1 MTSPSRAR
9 IWGALWVV
17 YLVWGST
24 YLGIEY
30 AIRSMPPLL
39 AMGIRFFA
47 AGVIMLLALALRYGP
62 RFLLVTKRQI
72 LAMALLGA
80 LLLGM
85 GLGMVAMAQY
95 NEVPTGMVALLIAA
109 LPLWIAIFKV
119 IDGAKSSP
127 LSWLGIVIGFIGVGI
142 LLQPEL
148 SKPNN
153 GAHIFWMLMVM
164 VGNFGWAIGTYI
176 APRLGLPKN
185 VLIVTGY
192 QMLLGGISMAS
203 VGFMVGED
211 LGDFLDA
218 TLQSWLG
225 WIFLVLVGSIA
236 TYTAYLWLVQNAPVG
251 LIATYAYVNPVVAI
265 ALGTIFLDEVLSIT
279 LFFGAIVVITGV
291 ALVVWVESRLSREPS
306 PPSV

>member
-24 YLGIEY
+24 YLGIEF

-153 GAHIFWMLMVM
+153 GVHIFWMLMVM

-203 VGFMVGED
+203 VGFLVGED

>member
-1 MTSPSRAR
+1 MASPSRAR

-47 AGVIMLLALALRYGP
+47 AGAIMLLALALRFGP
-62 RFLLVTKRQI
+62 RFLIVTRRQVI
-72 LAMALLGA
+72 AMALLGA
-80 LLLGM
+80 LLLGL

-95 NEVPTGMVALLIAA
+95 NDVPTGMVALLIAA

-127 LSWLGIVIGFIGVGI
+127 LSWLGIAIGFIGVGI

-148 SKPNN
+148 SKPDN
-153 GAHIFWMLMVM
+153 GVHIFWMLMVM

-176 APRLGLPKN
+176 APRLDLPKS
-185 VLIVTGY
+185 VLTVTGY
-192 QMLLGGISMAS
+192 QMLLGGISMAT
-203 VGFMVGED
+203 VGLLVGED
-211 LGDFLDA
+211 LGDFFDA

-265 ALGTIFLDEVLSIT
+265 MLGTIFLDEVLSIT
-279 LFFGAIVVITGV
+279 LLFGAIVVITGV
-291 ALVVWVESRLSREPS
+291 ALVVWVESRLSKEPS
-306 PPSV
+306 LPTA

>member
-1 MTSPSRAR
+1 MSAPSRAR
-9 IWGALWVV
+9 IWGALSVV
-17 YLVWGST
+17 YVVWGST

-39 AMGIRFFA
+39 GMGIRFFA
-47 AGVIMLLALALRYGP
+47 AGVIMLVALAIRFGP
-62 RFLLVTKRQI
+62 RFLVVTRRQI

-80 LLLGM
+80 LLLGL

-127 LSWLGIVIGFIGVGI
+127 LSWLGIIIGFIGVGI

-176 APRLGLPKN
+176 APRLDLPKS
-185 VLIVTGY
+185 VLTVTGY
-192 QMLLGGISMAS
+192 QMLLGGVSMAS
-203 VGFMVGED
+203 VGLLVGENF
-211 LGDFLDA
+211 GDFLDA

-225 WIFLVLVGSIA
+225 WIFLVLIGSIA

-279 LFFGAIVVITGV
+279 LLFGAIVVITGV
-291 ALVVWVESRLSREPS
+291 ALVVWVESRLNREPS
-306 PPSV
+306 LPTA

>member
-1 MTSPSRAR
+1 MSAPSRAR
-9 IWGALWVV
+9 IWGALSVV
-17 YLVWGST
+17 YVVWGST

-39 AMGIRFFA
+39 GMGIRFFA
-47 AGVIMLLALALRYGP
+47 AGVIMLVALAIRFGP
-62 RFLLVTKRQI
+62 RFLVVTRRQI

-80 LLLGM
+80 LLLGL

-127 LSWLGIVIGFIGVGI
+127 LSWLGIIIGFIGVGI

-176 APRLGLPKN
+176 APRLDLPKS
-185 VLIVTGY
+185 VLTVTGY
-192 QMLLGGISMAS
+192 QMLLGGVSMAS
-203 VGFMVGED
+203 VGLLVGED

-225 WIFLVLVGSIA
+225 WIFLVLIGSIA

-279 LFFGAIVVITGV
+279 LLFGAIVVITGV
-291 ALVVWVESRLSREPS
+291 ALVVWVESRLNREPS
-306 PPSV
+306 LPTA

>member
-127 LSWLGIVIGFIGVGI
+127 WSWLGIVIGFIGVGI

-176 APRLGLPKN
+176 APKLGLPKN

-203 VGFMVGED
+203 VGFLVGED

>member
-47 AGVIMLLALALRYGP
+47 AGVIMLLALALRNGP

-153 GAHIFWMLMVM
+153 GVHIFWMLMVM

-203 VGFMVGED
+203 VGFLVGED

-265 ALGTIFLDEVLSIT
+265 ALGTIFLDEILSIT

>member
-1 MTSPSRAR
+1 
-9 IWGALWVV
+9 
-17 YLVWGST
+17 
-24 YLGIEY
+24 
-30 AIRSMPPLL
+30 
-39 AMGIRFFA
+39 MGIRFFA
-47 AGVIMLLALALRYGP
+47 AGVIMLVALAIRFGP
-62 RFLLVTKRQI
+62 RFLVVTRRQI

-80 LLLGM
+80 LLLGL

-127 LSWLGIVIGFIGVGI
+127 LSWLGIIIGFIGVGI

-176 APRLGLPKN
+176 APRLDLPKS
-185 VLIVTGY
+185 VLTVTGY
-192 QMLLGGISMAS
+192 QMLLGGVSMAS
-203 VGFMVGED
+203 VGLLVGENF
-211 LGDFLDA
+211 GDFLDA

-225 WIFLVLVGSIA
+225 WIFLVLIGSIA

-279 LFFGAIVVITGV
+279 LLFGAIVVITGV
-291 ALVVWVESRLSREPS
+291 ALVVWVESRLNREPS
-306 PPSV
+306 LPTA

>member
-1 MTSPSRAR
+1 M
-9 IWGALWVV
+9 
-17 YLVWGST
+17 
-24 YLGIEY
+24 E
-30 AIRSMPPLL
+30 
-39 AMGIRFFA
+39 IRFFA
-47 AGVIMLLALALRYGP
+47 AGVIMLVALAIRFGP
-62 RFLLVTKRQI
+62 RFLVVTRRQI

-80 LLLGM
+80 LLLGL

-127 LSWLGIVIGFIGVGI
+127 LSWLGIIIGFIGVGI

-176 APRLGLPKN
+176 APRLDLPKS
-185 VLIVTGY
+185 VLTVTGY
-192 QMLLGGISMAS
+192 QMLLGGVSMAS
-203 VGFMVGED
+203 VGLLVGED

-225 WIFLVLVGSIA
+225 WIFLVLIGSIA

-279 LFFGAIVVITGV
+279 LLFGAIVVITGV
-291 ALVVWVESRLSREPS
+291 ALVVWVESRLNREPS
-306 PPSV
+306 LPTA

>member
-127 LSWLGIVIGFIGVGI
+127 WSWLGIVIGFIGVGI

-176 APRLGLPKN
+176 APKLGLPKN

-203 VGFMVGED
+203 VGFLVGED
-211 LGDFLDA
+211 LADFLDA

-291 ALVVWVESRLSREPS
+291 ALVVWIESRLSREPS

>member
-127 LSWLGIVIGFIGVGI
+127 WSWLGIVIGFIGVGI

-203 VGFMVGED
+203 VGFLVGED
-211 LGDFLDA
+211 LADFLDA

-291 ALVVWVESRLSREPS
+291 ALVVWIESRLSREPS

>member
-1 MTSPSRAR
+1 MSAPSRAR
-9 IWGALWVV
+9 IWGALSVV
-17 YLVWGST
+17 YVVWGST

-39 AMGIRFFA
+39 GMGIRFFA
-47 AGVIMLLALALRYGP
+47 AGVIMLVALAIRFGP
-62 RFLLVTKRQI
+62 RFLVVTRRQI

-80 LLLGM
+80 LLLGL

-127 LSWLGIVIGFIGVGI
+127 LSWLGIIIGFIGVGI

-164 VGNFGWAIGTYI
+164 VGNFGWAFGTYI
-176 APRLGLPKN
+176 APRLDLPKS
-185 VLIVTGY
+185 VLTVTGY
-192 QMLLGGISMAS
+192 QMLLGGVSMAS
-203 VGFMVGED
+203 VGLLVGED

-225 WIFLVLVGSIA
+225 WIFLVLIGSIA

-279 LFFGAIVVITGV
+279 LLFGAIVVITGV
-291 ALVVWVESRLSREPS
+291 ALVVWVESRLNREPS
-306 PPSV
+306 LPTA

>member
-203 VGFMVGED
+203 VGFLVGED

-291 ALVVWVESRLSREPS
+291 ALVAWVESRLSREPS

>member
-1 MTSPSRAR
+1 
-9 IWGALWVV
+9 L
-17 YLVWGST
+17 
-24 YLGIEY
+24 
-30 AIRSMPPLL
+30 
-39 AMGIRFFA
+39 
-47 AGVIMLLALALRYGP
+47 
-62 RFLLVTKRQI
+62 
-72 LAMALLGA
+72 
-80 LLLGM
+80 

-127 LSWLGIVIGFIGVGI
+127 LSWLGIIIGFIGVGI

-164 VGNFGWAIGTYI
+164 VGNFGWAFGTYI
-176 APRLGLPKN
+176 APRLDLPKS
-185 VLIVTGY
+185 VLTVTGY
-192 QMLLGGISMAS
+192 QMLLGGVSMAS
-203 VGFMVGED
+203 VGLLVGED

-225 WIFLVLVGSIA
+225 WIFLVLIGSIA

-279 LFFGAIVVITGV
+279 LLFGAIVVITGV
-291 ALVVWVESRLSREPS
+291 ALVVWVESRLNREPS
-306 PPSV
+306 LPTA

>member
-127 LSWLGIVIGFIGVGI
+127 LSWLGIMIGFIGVGI

-153 GAHIFWMLMVM
+153 GAHIFWMLIVM

-203 VGFMVGED
+203 VGFLVGED

>member
-1 MTSPSRAR
+1 MSAPSRAR
-9 IWGALWVV
+9 IWGALSVV
-17 YLVWGST
+17 YVVWGST

-39 AMGIRFFA
+39 GMGIRFFA
-47 AGVIMLLALALRYGP
+47 AGVIMLVALAIRFGP
-62 RFLLVTKRQI
+62 RFLVVTRRQI

-80 LLLGM
+80 LLL

-127 LSWLGIVIGFIGVGI
+127 LSWLGIIIGFIGVGI

-176 APRLGLPKN
+176 APRLDLPKS
-185 VLIVTGY
+185 VLTVTGY
-192 QMLLGGISMAS
+192 QMLLGGVSMAS
-203 VGFMVGED
+203 VGLLVGED

-225 WIFLVLVGSIA
+225 WIFLVLIGSIA

-279 LFFGAIVVITGV
+279 LLFGAIVVITGV
-291 ALVVWVESRLSREPS
+291 ALVVWVESRLNREPS
-306 PPSV
+306 LPTA

>member
-1 MTSPSRAR
+1 MAEPSRAR

-47 AGVIMLLALALRYGP
+47 AGLIMLVALAIRFGP
-62 RFLLVTKRQI
+62 RFLVATKRQI

-80 LLLGM
+80 LLLGL

-127 LSWLGIVIGFIGVGI
+127 LSWLGIIVGFIGVGI

-148 SKPNN
+148 SKPDN
-153 GAHIFWMLMVM
+153 GTHIFWMLMVM
-164 VGNFGWAIGTYI
+164 FGNFGWAIGTYI
-176 APRLGLPKN
+176 APRLDLPKS
-185 VLIVTGY
+185 VLVVTGY
-192 QMLLGGISMAS
+192 QMLLGGVSMAT
-203 VGFMVGED
+203 VGLLVGED

-218 TLQSWLG
+218 TWQSWLG
-225 WIFLVLVGSIA
+225 WIFLVLIGSIA

-265 ALGTIFLDEVLSIT
+265 SLGTIFLDEMLSIT
-279 LFFGAIVVITGV
+279 LLFGAIVVITGV
-291 ALVVWVESRLSREPS
+291 AMVVWVESRLSREPA
-306 PPSV
+306 PPTV

>member
-153 GAHIFWMLMVM
+153 GVHIFWMLMVM

-203 VGFMVGED
+203 VGFLVGED

-251 LIATYAYVNPVVAI
+251 LIATYAYDNPVVAI

>member
-1 MTSPSRAR
+1 MSAPSRAR
-9 IWGALWVV
+9 IWGALSVV
-17 YLVWGST
+17 YVVWGST

-39 AMGIRFFA
+39 GMGIRFFA
-47 AGVIMLLALALRYGP
+47 AGVIMLVALAIRFGP
-62 RFLLVTKRQI
+62 RFLVVTRRQI

-80 LLLGM
+80 LLLGL

-127 LSWLGIVIGFIGVGI
+127 LSWLGIIIGFIGVGI

-176 APRLGLPKN
+176 APRLDLPKS
-185 VLIVTGY
+185 VLTVTGY
-192 QMLLGGISMAS
+192 QMLLGGVSMAS
-203 VGFMVGED
+203 VGLLVGED

-225 WIFLVLVGSIA
+225 WIFLVLIGSIA

-279 LFFGAIVVITGV
+279 LLFGAIVVITGV
-291 ALVVWVESRLSREPS
+291 ALVVWVESRLSKEPS
-306 PPSV
+306 LPTA

>member
-142 LLQPEL
+142 MLQPEL

-153 GAHIFWMLMVM
+153 GVHIFWMLMVM

-203 VGFMVGED
+203 VGFLVGED

>member
-153 GAHIFWMLMVM
+153 GVHIFWMLMVM

-203 VGFMVGED
+203 VGFLVGED

>member
-1 MTSPSRAR
+1 
-9 IWGALWVV
+9 VV

-24 YLGIEY
+24 YLGIEF

-153 GAHIFWMLMVM
+153 GVHIFWMLMVM

-203 VGFMVGED
+203 VGFLVGED

>member
-95 NEVPTGMVALLIAA
+95 NKVPTGMVALLIAA

-127 LSWLGIVIGFIGVGI
+127 WSWLGIVIGFIGVGI

-203 VGFMVGED
+203 VGFLVGED
-211 LGDFLDA
+211 LADFLDA

-291 ALVVWVESRLSREPS
+291 ALVVWIESRLSREPS

>member
-127 LSWLGIVIGFIGVGI
+127 LSWLGIMIGFIGVGI

-203 VGFMVGED
+203 VGFLVGED

>member
-203 VGFMVGED
+203 VGFLVGED